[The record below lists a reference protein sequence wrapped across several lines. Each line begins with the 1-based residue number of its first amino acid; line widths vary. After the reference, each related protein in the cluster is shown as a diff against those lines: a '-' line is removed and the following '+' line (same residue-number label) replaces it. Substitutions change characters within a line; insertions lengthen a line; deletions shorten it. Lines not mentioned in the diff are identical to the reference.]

1 MSIIYRKN
9 KRDDDMDKE
18 QIIILVQ
25 KYSEVIKKYFNVSK
39 VVLFG
44 SYARGLSKEWSDIDV
59 AVFLNEKPADLIA
72 AESEL
77 FKLRRNI
84 DSRIEPIIIYDE
96 NDPSGFTSEILN
108 NGIIIFQTN

>member
-1 MSIIYRKN
+1 
-9 KRDDDMDKE
+9 MDKE
-18 QIIILVQ
+18 QIISLVQ
-25 KYSEVIKKYFNVSK
+25 KYSEVIKRSFNVSK

-44 SYARGLSKEWSDIDV
+44 SYSSGLSKEWSDIDV
-59 AVFLNEKPADLIA
+59 AVFLNEKPEDLIA

-96 NDPSGFTSEILN
+96 NDPSGFSTEILN
-108 NGIIIFQTN
+108 NGIIVYKTI